1 MKSYKIRMRKTLLCA
16 IAFALGATAAYSQAY
31 VSVSGGYGFQA
42 HTKVLGRD
50 ASNPTNISELK
61 GSYGEGYQAQLRG
74 GYFFHKRWGG
84 ELALGYL
91 HGEDM
96 PTNKNKMLDMK
107 GHGRAFGAS
116 LSVVFNVTDNLYLRA
131 GGVTKIG
138 GKTEVDTQLNATLP
152 LQLFNPL
159 APAGS
164 TVNMKAD
171 LQNNF
176 HGKIPF
182 GFIGG
187 IGYRFKVTDNI
198 NFFVEGEYL
207 NINVP
212 RKESKLKSFEASRSI
227 GGASQALSVEEFK
240 AYMAKVQNSGTAPA
254 ALKQLAGQL
263 SPLLEDSYNWE
274 GKGAPDAPY
283 SSIGFHFGVTYKF

>member
-1 MKSYKIRMRKTLLCA
+1 MRRTLLGA
-16 IAFALGATAAYSQAY
+16 IAFIFGATAMYSQAY
-31 VSVSGGYGFQA
+31 LSVSGGYGFKTHQ
-42 HTKVLGRD
+42 KVLGRD
-50 ASNPTNISELK
+50 ATDPTAITELK

-96 PTNKNKMLDMK
+96 DTNKNQILNMK
-107 GHGRAFGAS
+107 GNGRAFGAS
-116 LSVVFNVTDNLYLRA
+116 LSLVFNITDNLYLRA

-138 GKTEVDTQLNATLP
+138 GRTEIQTELNAFGLP
-152 LQLFNPL
+152 LNLFNPT

-164 TVNMKAD
+164 TVDIKANF
-171 LQNNF
+171 QNNF

-187 IGYRFKVTDNI
+187 IGYRFKVSDKVA
-198 NFFVEGEYL
+198 FFIEGEYL

-212 RKESKLKSFEASRSI
+212 RKESKLKDFSATRTV
-227 GGASQALSVEEFK
+227 GGTSLALTLQEFK
-240 AYMAKVQNSGTAPA
+240 RYMLALQNVPTSPRTER
-254 ALKQLAGQL
+254 LKQLATQVA
-263 SPLLEDSYNWE
+263 PLLEDSYSWE

-283 SSIGFHFGVTYKF
+283 SSIGFHFGVTYIF